1 MLRRRLSEADVLAVA
16 RRPEQQIDIRPGR
29 VLAQAIRH
37 LVGDDD
43 RVYLPRVVIDNVAG
57 RSGDRDGVQD
67 QSDHEVLEGRPM
79 KVSYDQKSDTLTVVF
94 KESAAV
100 AISDDAKP
108 GAILDFDG
116 AGELVSIEILDAS
129 RRVSEATR
137 VDFELIKD

>member
-1 MLRRRLSEADVLAVA
+1 MR
-16 RRPEQQIDIRPGR
+16 I
-29 VLAQAIRH
+29 H
-37 LVGDDD
+37 YD
-43 RVYLPRVVIDNVAG
+43 R
-57 RSGDRDGVQD
+57 
-67 QSDHEVLEGRPM
+67 
-79 KVSYDQKSDTLTVVF
+79 KVDALTVIF
-94 KESAAV
+94 KENAAV